1 MRSREETS
9 ALTNTS
15 EESLIRKEEQE
26 NESWCEFLNIWWKYE
41 KTRGWTMNISWH
53 CVLRCSFL
61 QQQKSFVSPRS
72 LIQHKFPL
80 SSPLFHS
87 RPLSSS
93 TPLFL
98 CSHPLS
104 FLTFLYILS
113 YFFPFFLHISLALTL
128 SPSFSHGFL
137 IFLTFSLSLT
147 SLPSSQPLTFLLSFK
162 QKNYNFLPFSLH
174 LSLDINP

>member
-1 MRSREETS
+1 MTSTVCFERFALRTLRCTLSYNYNTVRSREETS

-15 EESLIRKEEQE
+15 EESPIRKEEKE
-26 NESWCEFLNIWWKYE
+26 NESWCEYLNIWWKYE

-93 TPLFL
+93 TPLIP
-98 CSHPLS
+98 SPL
-104 FLTFLYILS
+104 L
-113 YFFPFFLHISLALTL
+113 FPI
-128 SPSFSHGFL
+128 P
-137 IFLTFSLSLT
+137 SLT
-147 SLPSSQPLTFLLSFK
+147 NLP
-162 QKNYNFLPFSLH
+162 FLPRTLYPFVLHPRSLFS
-174 LSLDINP
+174 NY